1 MPLTLAVA
9 IKRGAL
15 AVARWVSTR
24 RIRRRIYA
32 LTFVFGVVV
41 YSADHHIE
49 TQGGDRV
56 FESVDVL
63 PYRAVGLVLGTTPY
77 VEDRSH
83 KNRFYSARIE
93 AAADLYHRGKV
104 SHLIVSGANPS
115 RYYNEPIVMKADL
128 VSLGVPAEKITEDFA
143 GLRTLDS
150 IVRANKIFGQDTFTV
165 VSQRFHLLRAIF
177 LARHYGL
184 NVVGYSADTPTT
196 FAGPYSRIREYGA
209 RTKALLDV
217 WVLDTQPKFL
227 GDQVA
232 IDLSPQRPAPQRR
245 GAD

>member
-1 MPLTLAVA
+1 MPRNLAAPIKRRAVA
-9 IKRGAL
+9 L
-15 AVARWVSTR
+15 ARWVSTR
-24 RIRRRIYA
+24 RIRRRIYVLA
-32 LTFVFGVVV
+32 LVFGVTVF
-41 YSADHHIE
+41 SADQYVE
-49 TQGGDRV
+49 SRGDDGV
-56 FESVDVL
+56 FESVEEL
-63 PYRAVGLVLGTTPY
+63 PYRAVAVVLGTTPY

-83 KNRFYSARIE
+83 KNRFYAARIE

-128 VSLGVPAEKITEDFA
+128 VSLGVPEQKITEDFA
-143 GLRTLDS
+143 GFRTLDS
-150 IVRANKIFGQDTFTV
+150 VVRANKIFGQQTFTV
-165 VSQRFHLLRAIF
+165 VSQRFHLLRAVF

-184 NVVGYSADTPTT
+184 NVVGYSAETPGSLIGQVAR
-196 FAGPYSRIREYGA
+196 FREFGA

-232 IDLSPQRPAPQRR
+232 IDLSPRTQGPRRPHT
-245 GAD
+245 D